1 MADVLQKLFGSAAR
15 VKMLRLFLFNAG
27 EAYTVREVGERTKT
41 KPAEAR
47 KEALLLC
54 SIGFLAQI
62 KKKDGAAYTLNT
74 QFAYLVALQNLI
86 LNTPVRTQD
95 IYKQIEGVGSIKLVV
110 TSGIFMN
117 NREVALDL
125 FIVGDK
131 INDKKLK
138 NRLQVL
144 EAEIGKELR
153 YTVLAS
159 EDFFYRLNI
168 SDRLVRDVFDYP
180 HRIVYDRLDIGL
192 K

>member
-15 VKMLRLFLFNAG
+15 VKILRLFLFNAS
-27 EAYTVREVGERTKT
+27 EAYTVREVGERTNT
-41 KPAEAR
+41 KSTEAR
-47 KEALLLC
+47 REILLMH
-54 SIGFLAQI
+54 SIGFLSQMRR
-62 KKKDGAAYTLNT
+62 KDAAAYALNT

-86 LNTPVRTQD
+86 LNTPVRIQD
-95 IYKQIEGVGSIKLVV
+95 IHKQIEGVGSIKLVV

-131 INDKKLK
+131 INEKKLK
-138 NRLQVL
+138 NRLQRL